1 MRQEQA
7 HTVDIGDEA
16 LAQIRAAGL
25 TPDPTTFEVW
35 FTYISGHNQA
45 LNRDINVL
53 IDTGAL
59 SADAVTDVY
68 NRHLSPSRH
77 LQKLFAVGESLRDE
91 AHLVADLIDTAYGS
105 ASSYGDNLQ
114 LAMRQIDQLEETQS
128 VNAIVNALIAST
140 EEIKRTNVVLQSQ
153 LRQAETQVHQLQDSI
168 DILRI
173 ESMTDP
179 VTGVAN
185 RKLFDLSLKQMI
197 EQAERAD
204 MQLSLVLADIDR
216 FKDFNDRLG
225 HQIGDDVL
233 RLVAFAIKNSVR
245 GGDLVARYG
254 GDEFIVILPRTSV
267 KDALAVGEN
276 IRRAVMEKELVRRS
290 TREKLGRMTISVGIA
305 EYKNGRTAEGMIE
318 EADKHLYAAK
328 HNGRNCVVG

>member
-1 MRQEQA
+1 MRQDQA
-7 HTVDIGDEA
+7 CTVDIGDEA
-16 LAQIRAAGL
+16 LARIKAAGL

-35 FTYISGHNQA
+35 YTYISGHNQS
-45 LNRDINVL
+45 LNRDVNVL
-53 IDTGAL
+53 IDAGAL
-59 SADAVTDVY
+59 STDTIMAVY
-68 NRHLSPSRH
+68 NRHLSPNRH

-114 LAMRQIDQLEETQS
+114 LAMRQIDQLEETRS
-128 VNAIVNALIAST
+128 VNAILGALVAST
-140 EEIKRTNVVLQSQ
+140 DEIKRTNSALQAQ
-153 LRQAETQVHQLQDSI
+153 LRHAETQVRQLQDSI
-168 DILRI
+168 EILRI

-185 RKLFDLSLKQMI
+185 RKLFDLSLRQMI
-197 EQAERAD
+197 KQAEQAD
-204 MQLSLVLADIDR
+204 MLLSLVLADIDQ
-216 FKDFNDRLG
+216 FKSFNDRFG

-233 RLVAFAIKNSVR
+233 RLVAFAIKDSVR

-254 GDEFIVILPRTSV
+254 GDEFVVILPRTSV

-290 TREKLGRMTISVGIA
+290 TREKLGRMTVSVGIA
-305 EYKNGRTAEGMIE
+305 EYKNGRTPEGMID

-328 HNGRNCVVG
+328 LNGRNCVAG